1 MAARAQRVTRSAT
14 AVALLAAAALGG
26 ASLLAG
32 QERRN
37 GSEPR
42 RIVSLV
48 PATTEMLF
56 AIGAGDRVVGIGSFD
71 RFPADVDGLPRVGG
85 LIDPDTERI
94 VSLRPD
100 LVIVYN
106 TQVELKQRLD
116 RAGIAY
122 YPYEHRTLADVV
134 DTVRA
139 IGVRIGLGPSA
150 NAVAAEMERNLA
162 AVRTSVAGRPRPATL
177 LVFGRDPGGPLR
189 NVEASG
195 GYGFLA
201 DLLDI
206 AGGENVFRDVERQAV
221 QATTELILARRPDVI
236 VELRYGTAAAV
247 RDFSQEIAP
256 WTALASVPAV
266 RNRRVHALVGDE
278 FVIPGPRVVIAAER
292 LARVLHPAG
301 GR

>member
-1 MAARAQRVTRSAT
+1 M
-14 AVALLAAAALGG
+14 LLAAAMLGA
-26 ASLLAG
+26 ASLFAG
-32 QERRN
+32 QERAG

-56 AIGAGDRVVGIGSFD
+56 AIGAGHRVVGIGSFD
-71 RFPADVDGLPRVGG
+71 RFPPEVAGLPRVGG

-100 LVIVYN
+100 LVILYN
-106 TQVELKQRLD
+106 TQAELKQRLD

-122 YPYEHRTLADVV
+122 YSYEHRTLADVM
-134 DTVRA
+134 DTIRA

-150 NAVAAEMERNLA
+150 NTVAVEMERNLA
-162 AVRTSVAGRPRPATL
+162 AVRASVAGRPRPATL
-177 LVFGRDPGGPLR
+177 LVFGRDPGSSLR

-206 AGGENVFRDVERQAV
+206 AGGENVFRDVDRQAV
-221 QATTELILARRPDVI
+221 QASTELILTRRPEVI
-236 VELRYGTAAAV
+236 LELRYGTAAALK
-247 RDFSQEIAP
+247 DSGQEIVP
-256 WTALASVPAV
+256 WTSLASVPAV
-266 RNRRVHALVGDE
+266 RNKRIHVLVGDE
-278 FVIPGPRVVIAAER
+278 FVIPGPRVVTAAER
-292 LARVLHPAG
+292 LARVLHPIVG
-301 GR
+301 